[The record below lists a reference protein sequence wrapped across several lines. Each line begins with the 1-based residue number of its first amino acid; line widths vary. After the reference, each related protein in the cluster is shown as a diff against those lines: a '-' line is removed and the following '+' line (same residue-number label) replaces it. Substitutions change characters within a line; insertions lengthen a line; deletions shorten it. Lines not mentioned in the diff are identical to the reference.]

1 MSEFVLSTKLLM
13 LSSSSALIVSKSFGI
28 SSSICN
34 YAWRDKLDP
43 MIIKYIIKMSEKFSY
58 VVLVGDGKDQEEQ
71 PKTLVKDNNS
81 GSLTPK
87 GIIKLKKTKR
97 IAMTSVIV
105 REA

>member
-1 MSEFVLSTKLLM
+1 
-13 LSSSSALIVSKSFGI
+13 
-28 SSSICN
+28 
-34 YAWRDKLDP
+34 

-58 VVLVGDGKDQEEQ
+58 IVLVGDGKDQDEQ
-71 PKTLVKDNNS
+71 PKTLVKDYNS

-97 IAMTSVIV
+97 IAMTSDIV

>member
-1 MSEFVLSTKLLM
+1 
-13 LSSSSALIVSKSFGI
+13 
-28 SSSICN
+28 
-34 YAWRDKLDP
+34 
-43 MIIKYIIKMSEKFSY
+43 MSEKFSY
-58 VVLVGDGKDQEEQ
+58 VVLVGDGKDQDEQ